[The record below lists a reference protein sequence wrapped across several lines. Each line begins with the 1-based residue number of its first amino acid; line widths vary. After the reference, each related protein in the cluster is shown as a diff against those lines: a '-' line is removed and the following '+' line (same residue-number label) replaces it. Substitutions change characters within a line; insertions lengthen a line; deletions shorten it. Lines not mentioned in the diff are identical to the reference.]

1 MRKFVVVLLLLSTP
15 AWAEWTLVGDSD
27 SSDIYADLAT
37 MHKRGHMVKMWS
49 LYDLKTARPFADTA
63 YLSSKDQDE
72 YDCERQRTRFLSY
85 SVHSGNMGVSVRS
98 VPSFQGESATPTMV
112 STKKDTGHHEGREP

>member
-27 SSDIYADLAT
+27 ASDIYADLAT
-37 MHKRGHMVKMWS
+37 IRKQGDMVKMWS
-49 LYDLKTARPFADTA
+49 LYDLKTARPFAGTP

-72 YDCERQRTRFLSY
+72 YDCQRQRTRFLSY
-85 SVHSGNMGVSVRS
+85 SVHSGNMGSGRIIYSDAEPGKWTALPAGSV
-98 VPSFQGESATPTMV
+98 VEALWKTACDQ
-112 STKKDTGHHEGREP
+112 